1 MQLENIRSAHK
12 ITVYAAWICSVI
24 LSLLAIRQYG
34 IARESIVTV
43 FVLAGT
49 SLLVTL
55 LRLAKFNEVW
65 KGSIIVICIGF
76 ATLLTSIIQGGNP
89 RCFIASFFV
98 LGLATLYFKSKIII
112 SYGVVYLAACVIA
125 TLVDPAYVDGSAAT
139 TASILIKLV
148 IYAALTVVLSFA
160 TGKGEKMLRKSE
172 EDREA
177 ITAAAKQR
185 TEISRNLNTSID
197 MSREAMDALN
207 DEVSAVMAQAQ
218 EMANN
223 SEESLNAAN
232 SLRQSA
238 QQVSTQMNHSKQQM
252 AILVDSFHAMSDHAQ
267 EGLSQSNIATAA
279 MEQAKSSVTDAM
291 HSMRSLMDQMTEI
304 TRLLADIESVASETN
319 LLAVNASIEAARVG
333 AAGKGFAVV
342 AGEVRTLAG
351 RTSAMADEIS
361 NIVES
366 ISKTSQEVYES
377 VENGEK
383 CVIQGKDCLQTLENA
398 VSVMNTSIHESN
410 DIVSQHRL
418 TIEET
423 NTAMIQMTG
432 EVEQIGQRSLDISER
447 SSHIF
452 SAVQKQNASTEQI
465 ASQFQE
471 INNMA
476 SGLCSE

>member
-1 MQLENIRSAHK
+1 MQLENIRSAHR
-12 ITVYAAWICSVI
+12 ITVYAAWICSAI

-34 IARESIVTV
+34 IAMESIVTV
-43 FVLAGT
+43 CVLVGT
-49 SLLVTL
+49 SLLVTG
-55 LRLAKFNEVW
+55 LRFAKFNEVW

-112 SYGVVYLAACVIA
+112 SYGVVYLAACVVAMFIN
-125 TLVDPAYVDGSAAT
+125 PAYVDGPSAT

-160 TGKGEKMLRKSE
+160 TAKGEKMLRKSE

-207 DEVSAVMAQAQ
+207 EEVSSVMAQAQ

-223 SEESLNAAN
+223 SEDSLNAAN

-238 QQVSTQMNHSKQQM
+238 QQVSIQMDHSKNQM
-252 AILVDSFHAMSDHAQ
+252 AILVDSFQEMSDNAQ
-267 EGLSQSNIATAA
+267 EGLAQSNIATAA

-291 HSMRSLMDQMTEI
+291 HSMRSLMEQMTEI

-398 VSVMNTSIHESN
+398 VSVMNRSIQDSN
-410 DIVSQHRL
+410 DIVSQHQL

-447 SSHIF
+447 ATHIS

-476 SGLCSE
+476 SGLCGE

>member
-279 MEQAKSSVTDAM
+279 MEQAKLSVTDAM

>member
-160 TGKGEKMLRKSE
+160 TGKGEKMLHKSE